1 MTKKYKKE
9 LLEILK
15 LEGKRLLTNQI
26 LENQITFE
34 EMIRSADYYATLLDM
49 WLLAERFHV
58 PVVFISSKKLLE
70 NDSLNLIIQAP
81 TAVQAPEA
89 ENNTN
94 YFFIKVPAIGTT
106 SVENIPSYSLIFIN
120 ASTSKI
126 PLSILDNANDKLKN
140 KKEDEEE
147 EAEEEEEEKEE
158 KNLINNI
165 PMKLDDYLQKLY
177 KKNHP
182 ILKRLIPKTKQAK
195 KTLVVEEE

>member
-1 MTKKYKKE
+1 
-9 LLEILK
+9 
-15 LEGKRLLTNQI
+15 
-26 LENQITFE
+26 
-34 EMIRSADYYATLLDM
+34 MIRSADYYATLLDM
-49 WLLAERFHV
+49 WLLSERFNV

-70 NDSLNLIIQAP
+70 NDSLNLIIQVQAQQAQAQQAQAKQVQAKQAQMQAQA
-81 TAVQAPEA
+81 AVQAMYD
-89 ENNTN
+89 TK

-126 PLSILDNANDKLKN
+126 PLSILDNANDKIKN
-140 KKEDEEE
+140 KGEEEEE

-158 KNLINNI
+158 KNLINNT
-165 PMKLDDYLQKLY
+165 PLKLDDYLQKLY

-182 ILKRLIPKTKQAK
+182 ILKRLMPKTKQPK